1 MSDEP
6 QPEPAPKKPRKPK
19 RRPKPRAPKAVEA
32 QRKPIDWYAVG
43 LIVLAIF
50 TFAPYVLP
58 FLKDVKVPEVSVD
71 FSESAGNVAT
81 WFADVASDDPK
92 ADAPKYVLSLRET
105 ADSEISNVAK
115 IDETLRERVEAN
127 LGKTG
132 WLDWGLFNISLLKE
146 MRRLREAKI
155 LDDSVKSHKQ
165 FLEAIADALEK
176 EAK

>member
-6 QPEPAPKKPRKPK
+6 QPQPAPKRPRKPK
-19 RRPKPRAPKAVEA
+19 RRPRKPRPVQAEK
-32 QRKPIDWYAVG
+32 KPIDWYAVG
-43 LIVLAIF
+43 LIVLAVF

-58 FLKDVKVPEVSVD
+58 FLRDVKVPGVSVD

-155 LDDSVKSHKQ
+155 LDESVKSHKQ

-176 EAK
+176 ESK

>member
-6 QPEPAPKKPRKPK
+6 QPQPQPAPKRPRKPK
-19 RRPKPRAPKAVEA
+19 RRPRKPKPVQAEK
-32 QRKPIDWYAVG
+32 KPIDWYAVG

-58 FLKDVKVPEVSVD
+58 FLRDVKVPGVSVD

-155 LDDSVKSHKQ
+155 LDESVKSHKQ

-176 EAK
+176 ESK

>member
-6 QPEPAPKKPRKPK
+6 QPQPAPKRPRKPK
-19 RRPKPRAPKAVEA
+19 RRPRKPKPVQAEK
-32 QRKPIDWYAVG
+32 KPIDWYAVG

-58 FLKDVKVPEVSVD
+58 FLRDVKVPGVSVD
-71 FSESAGNVAT
+71 FSESAGNVVT
-81 WFADVASDDPK
+81 WFADVASDDPR

-155 LDDSVKSHKQ
+155 LDESVKSHKK

>member
-6 QPEPAPKKPRKPK
+6 QPQPAPKRPRKPK
-19 RRPKPRAPKAVEA
+19 RRPRKPKPVQAEK
-32 QRKPIDWYAVG
+32 KPIDWYAVG

-58 FLKDVKVPEVSVD
+58 FLRDVKVPGVSVD

-115 IDETLRERVEAN
+115 IDETLRDRVEAN

-155 LDDSVKSHKQ
+155 LDESVKSHKQ

-176 EAK
+176 ESK

>member
-6 QPEPAPKKPRKPK
+6 QPQPAPKRPRKPK
-19 RRPKPRAPKAVEA
+19 RRPRKPRPVQAEK
-32 QRKPIDWYAVG
+32 KPIDWYAVG
-43 LIVLAIF
+43 LIVLAVF

-58 FLKDVKVPEVSVD
+58 FLRDVKVPGVSVD

-81 WFADVASDDPK
+81 WFADVASDDPR

-155 LDDSVKSHKQ
+155 LDESVKSHKK

>member
-6 QPEPAPKKPRKPK
+6 QPQPAPKRPRKPK
-19 RRPKPRAPKAVEA
+19 RRPRKPKPVQAEK
-32 QRKPIDWYAVG
+32 KPIDWYAVG

-58 FLKDVKVPEVSVD
+58 FLRDVKVPGVSVD

-81 WFADVASDDPK
+81 WFADVASDDPR

-155 LDDSVKSHKQ
+155 LDESVKSHKK

>member
-6 QPEPAPKKPRKPK
+6 QPQPAPKRPRKPK
-19 RRPKPRAPKAVEA
+19 RRPRKPRPVQAEK
-32 QRKPIDWYAVG
+32 KPIDWYAVG
-43 LIVLAIF
+43 LIVLAVF

-58 FLKDVKVPEVSVD
+58 FLRDVKVPGVSVD

-155 LDDSVKSHKQ
+155 LDESVKSHKQ